1 MTEKTYLK
9 NLKKKDTKRRGYCK
23 TFEVDCLCDF
33 LRGEMKRKKITQQ
46 AAADFLGVTQGM
58 FSRKIKDGSFTIR
71 ELKEL
76 RILLEI
82 PSETIARF
90 I

>member
-1 MTEKTYLK
+1 MEKTYSK
-9 NLKKKDTKRRGYCK
+9 NLIKNGRVRRGYCQN
-23 TFEVDCLCDF
+23 FEVDSLCDF

-46 AAADFLGVTQGM
+46 AAADFLGMTQGM
-58 FSRKIKDGSFTIR
+58 FSRKIKDGSFDIR

-76 RILLEI
+76 RVLLEV

>member
-1 MTEKTYLK
+1 M
-9 NLKKKDTKRRGYCK
+9 KRGFCNA
-23 TFEVDCLCDF
+23 FEVDSLCDF

-46 AAADFLGVTQGM
+46 AAADFIGVTQGM
-58 FSRKIKDGSFTIR
+58 FSRKIKDGSFTIK

-76 RILLEI
+76 RILLEV

>member
-1 MTEKTYLK
+1 M
-9 NLKKKDTKRRGYCK
+9 
-23 TFEVDCLCDF
+23 
-33 LRGEMKRKKITQQ
+33 
-46 AAADFLGVTQGM
+46 TQGM
-58 FSRKIKDGSFTIR
+58 FSRKMKDGSIDIR

-76 RILLEI
+76 RVLLEI

>member
-1 MTEKTYLK
+1 MEKTYSK
-9 NLKKKDTKRRGYCK
+9 NLIGKGRVRRGYCQA
-23 TFEVDCLCDF
+23 FEVDSLCDF
-33 LRGEMKRKKITQQ
+33 IRGEMKRKKITQQ
-46 AAADFLGVTQGM
+46 AAADFLGMTQGM
-58 FSRKIKDGSFTIR
+58 FSRKMKDGSIDIR

-76 RILLEI
+76 RVLLEI

>member
-1 MTEKTYLK
+1 MK
-9 NLKKKDTKRRGYCK
+9 RGYCK

-33 LRGEMKRKKITQQ
+33 IRGEMKRKRITQQ
-46 AAADFLGVTQGM
+46 AAADFIGDTQGM

-76 RILLEI
+76 RILLEV

>member
-1 MTEKTYLK
+1 
-9 NLKKKDTKRRGYCK
+9 
-23 TFEVDCLCDF
+23 
-33 LRGEMKRKKITQQ
+33 MKRKKITQQ
-46 AAADFLGVTQGM
+46 AAADFIGVTQGM
-58 FSRKIKDGSFTIR
+58 FSQKIKDGSFTIR

-76 RILLEI
+76 RILLEV

>member
-1 MTEKTYLK
+1 MKGRV
-9 NLKKKDTKRRGYCK
+9 RRGYCQA
-23 TFEVDCLCDF
+23 FEIDSLCDF
-33 LRGEMKRKKITQQ
+33 IRGEMKRKKITQQ

-76 RILLEI
+76 RILLEV

>member
-1 MTEKTYLK
+1 MEKTYSK
-9 NLKKKDTKRRGYCK
+9 NLIVKGRVRRGYCQA
-23 TFEVDCLCDF
+23 FEIDSLCDF
-33 LRGEMKRKKITQQ
+33 IRGEMKRKKITQQ

-76 RILLEI
+76 RILLEV